1 MPIRL
6 ESAGL
11 AFENGTVAG
20 LVGPDGAGKSALLRV
35 ADSQAE
41 RGVLIEAGP
50 RVRAEL
56 AQAWASNPDVLLIDH
71 ALALVDG
78 AAQVEC
84 IQQIQKWRRRGV
96 VVLIS
101 SHDLLLLERVC
112 DVVVALEEG
121 RVVEQGDPG
130 LVLAGYRKRMVA
142 RCRTM
147 AGGAALDAAARF
159 GDGRVE
165 VASVE
170 ILGENRAPTVTV
182 RSGELV
188 TVTATLTFRETV
200 ENPVA
205 GMLIRSRIG
214 MSVYGTNTEL
224 EQAPIGTRRAG
235 ETARVEF
242 EFRCDLC
249 PQDYTLTVASHDPD
263 GTAHDWLEEAIL
275 FSVVDSRYTAG
286 VANLHAQVRV
296 L

>member
-1 MPIRL
+1 MPVRL
-6 ESAGL
+6 EDFSL
-11 AFENGTVAG
+11 VFENGTIAG
-20 LVGPDGAGKSALLRV
+20 LVGPDGAGKSALLRL
-35 ADSQAE
+35 AAGRAE
-41 RGVLIEAGP
+41 RSVLIEAGP
-50 RVRAEL
+50 RARAEL
-56 AQAWASNPDVLLIDH
+56 AQAWASNPEVLLIDH

-84 IQQIQKWRRRGV
+84 IQQIQKLRRRGV

-130 LVLAGYRKRMVA
+130 LVLSGYRKRMLA
-142 RCRTM
+142 TCRAM
-147 AGGAALDAAARF
+147 PGGAELAPAARF

-170 ILGENRAPTVTV
+170 ILGENGTPTATV
-182 RSGELV
+182 RSGEPV
-188 TVTATLTFRETV
+188 TVAATLRFRETV

-263 GTAHDWLEEAIL
+263 GTAHDWLEEAML
-275 FSVVDSRYTAG
+275 FSVVDTRYTAG
-286 VANLHAQVRV
+286 VANLRARVRV
-296 L
+296 A